1 MRKRNYVSVILVLV
15 ILLSSFQLTFAVD
28 IDNLTQYNMTI
39 ELNAEEHTV
48 EGMQNINFV
57 NHYNDELK
65 EIVFRLYPDSYNS
78 YETFPAIGGIHFMEE
93 EIPELPEEQK
103 GNIEIHKVRINGK
116 EAEYKDDSQILR
128 ISLVKPLGKGEKVN
142 IKIDFN
148 LKIPEGYHRL
158 HHMEGTYSLTNWY
171 PILSIYDEKTKKW
184 DENPYH
190 PIGESNYSD
199 VSNYNIKLK
208 VPKEMVVAPTGTIVS
223 EKEVGDNK
231 TLTIKAEKVR
241 DFVILMSPNY
251 NIKTKEVDG
260 IKISNYYIEQK
271 DGEYNTE
278 YKEKTADLIL
288 DEVAKTVKLLN
299 KTIGKYPYDELRIA
313 ETYLSGGAMEYPQ
326 VLQMG
331 IYHDLSKV
339 NIEENAPFL
348 IEAAVH
354 EAIHQW
360 WYVGVGNDEFS
371 EPFLDE
377 SLTVFTTA
385 YYFEKEYDKY
395 HPNGVAYV
403 IRNRLYQINT
413 SPLNSS
419 VDEFQDW
426 GDYSQTIYTRGPA
439 FFEDLRQRV
448 GEEKFIEILKN
459 YYEKFLF
466 KNATIED
473 LLDVIE
479 EVSGKEIR
487 EIMDKAVKEPNYFPQ
502 DIQLSEEESNIFYKR
517 QEQQRLTGYE
527 KARGLV
533 LGSIVLRGL
542 EGEEIILV
550 KPEHIRDE
558 DLQDVESLIN
568 MLTSSLDFQFDIKLK
583 VVEENEITE
592 EEKEE
597 NLIIIGYPKKNSI
610 IKEMMPKLPIDLNS
624 HKLNINGV
632 SIENKNTSGIFIS
645 ENPSNSNKLTLV
657 IFLDENKEK
666 KKQTV
671 TPDGYILDADI
682 IYNYNPLYNSDI
694 QFIINVGDIEIRGLY
709 K

>member
-1 MRKRNYVSVILVLV
+1 
-15 ILLSSFQLTFAVD
+15 
-28 IDNLTQYNMTI
+28 
-39 ELNAEEHTV
+39 
-48 EGMQNINFV
+48 
-57 NHYNDELK
+57 
-65 EIVFRLYPDSYNS
+65 
-78 YETFPAIGGIHFMEE
+78 
-93 EIPELPEEQK
+93 
-103 GNIEIHKVRINGK
+103 
-116 EAEYKDDSQILR
+116 
-128 ISLVKPLGKGEKVN
+128 
-142 IKIDFN
+142 
-148 LKIPEGYHRL
+148 
-158 HHMEGTYSLTNWY
+158 
-171 PILSIYDEKTKKW
+171 
-184 DENPYH
+184 
-190 PIGESNYSD
+190 
-199 VSNYNIKLK
+199 
-208 VPKEMVVAPTGTIVS
+208 
-223 EKEVGDNK
+223 
-231 TLTIKAEKVR
+231 
-241 DFVILMSPNY
+241 
-251 NIKTKEVDG
+251 
-260 IKISNYYIEQK
+260 
-271 DGEYNTE
+271 
-278 YKEKTADLIL
+278 
-288 DEVAKTVKLLN
+288 
-299 KTIGKYPYDELRIA
+299 
-313 ETYLSGGAMEYPQ
+313 
-326 VLQMG
+326 
-331 IYHDLSKV
+331 
-339 NIEENAPFL
+339 
-348 IEAAVH
+348 
-354 EAIHQW
+354 
-360 WYVGVGNDEFS
+360 
-371 EPFLDE
+371 
-377 SLTVFTTA
+377 
-385 YYFEKEYDKY
+385 
-395 HPNGVAYV
+395 
-403 IRNRLYQINT
+403 
-413 SPLNSS
+413 
-419 VDEFQDW
+419 
-426 GDYSQTIYTRGPA
+426 GDYSQTIYTRGPV